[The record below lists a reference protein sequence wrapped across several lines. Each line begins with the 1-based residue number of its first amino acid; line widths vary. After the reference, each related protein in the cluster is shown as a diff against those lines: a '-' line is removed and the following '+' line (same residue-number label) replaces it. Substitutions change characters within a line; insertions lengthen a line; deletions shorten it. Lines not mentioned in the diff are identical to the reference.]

1 MPEATAATTIP
12 DALYRAA
19 ERWPDDEAVVGD
31 GGERWTF
38 ADLLDRSR
46 QVGRALVAAGVEPGD
61 RVALWAPNSPAWIAA
76 SFGVYLTGAVLVPL
90 NSRYRGEEA
99 AHVLR
104 TSGARLLITV
114 TDLLG
119 RSLLAELDAAADP
132 PRWAAG
138 EPTAMAGEPGTC
150 LRVVLSGQVPPG
162 AVDWDAFLARGDGV
176 ADGEVDQRA
185 RAVAPGDRS
194 DIIFTSGTTGA
205 AKGAVLGHGASVRT
219 YTVWADQVGLRH
231 DDRYLIVYPFF
242 HTAGLKSGV
251 LACVLTGATM
261 VPHAV
266 FEPAAVMQRVVDERI
281 TMLPGTPTVFQGIL
295 DAPERPGFDLSS
307 LRLSVTGAAVVP
319 VAVIE
324 RMREELRFEKVVTGY
339 GLTETTGTVSMCHH
353 EDPPEVVAHTVGK
366 PLPGVEVR
374 IVDRQGRV
382 VAGGEPGEIQVRGY
396 NVMQGYFNAPEATAA
411 TVDAEGWLATGD
423 VGLLDDQGNIR
434 ITDRVKDMY
443 IVGGFNAYPAEI
455 EGQILRHPDVAQVAV
470 VGVPDDRM
478 GEVGVAFVVPRPGHE
493 IDPAALVAWCRE
505 RMANFKVPRRVVP
518 TDALPLNAMGKVVK
532 YELRARYAEGVGR

>member
-1 MPEATAATTIP
+1 MPEVPAPTTIP
-12 DALYRAA
+12 EALVRAA
-19 ERWPDDEAVVGD
+19 RRWPDDEAVVGD
-31 GGERWTF
+31 GDERWTF

-46 QVGRALVAAGVEPGD
+46 AVARALLASGVAPGD
-61 RVALWAPNSPAWIAA
+61 RVALWAPNSPTWIAA
-76 SFGVYLTGAVLVPL
+76 SFGTYLAGAVLVPL
-90 NSRYRGEEA
+90 NSRYKGEEA

-104 TSGARLLITV
+104 TSAARLLVTV

-119 RSLLAELDAAADP
+119 RSLLAELDGDEVGDLPALA
-132 PRWAAG
+132 
-138 EPTAMAGEPGTC
+138 E
-150 LRVVLSGQVPPG
+150 RVVLDGPVPAG
-162 AVDWDAFLARGDGV
+162 ATAWDDFLARG
-176 ADGEVDQRA
+176 E
-185 RAVAPGDRS
+185 AVAPEAVDERAAAVGPDDPS

-266 FEPAAVMQRVVDERI
+266 FDPVAVMQRVVDERI

-295 DAPERPGFDLSS
+295 DAPERPRFDLSS

-319 VAVIE
+319 VTVIE
-324 RMREELRFEKVVTGY
+324 RMRAELRFEKVVTGY

-353 EDPPEVVAHTVGK
+353 EDPPDVVALTVGR

-374 IVDRQGRV
+374 IVDRDGTV
-382 VAGGEPGEIQVRGY
+382 LPPGEPGEIQVRGF
-396 NVMQGYFNAPEATAA
+396 NVMQGYFNAPDATAA
-411 TVDAEGWLATGD
+411 TIDADGWLATGD
-423 VGLLDDQGNIR
+423 VGLLDAGGNIR

-455 EGQILRHPDVAQVAV
+455 ENQMLRHPAVAQVAV
-470 VGVPDDRM
+470 VGVPDERL
-478 GEVGVAFVVPRPGHE
+478 GEVGVAYVVPRPGTTL
-493 IDPAALVAWCRE
+493 DPDELIAWCRE
-505 RMANFKVPRRVVP
+505 RMANFKVPRHVTP
-518 TDALPLNAMGKVVK
+518 IDALPLNAMGKVVK
-532 YELRARYAEGVGR
+532 FELRARYAEHRP